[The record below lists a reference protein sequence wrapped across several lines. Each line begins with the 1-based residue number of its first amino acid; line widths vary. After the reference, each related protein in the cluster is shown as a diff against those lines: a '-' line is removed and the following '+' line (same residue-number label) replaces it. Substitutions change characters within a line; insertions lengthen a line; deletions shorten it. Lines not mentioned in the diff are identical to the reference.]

1 MKTVQNMKITI
12 VPDVG
17 YQSALNNSN
26 FDVTLENDLKI
37 WFDSLKDS
45 FKTCK
50 Y

>member
-1 MKTVQNMKITI
+1 MKTVQNMKIKI

-17 YQSALNNSN
+17 YQSALNNGN

-37 WFDSLKDS
+37 WFEGLKNS

-50 Y
+50 